1 MQTLSRLILFNCFT
15 VLAIISFFI
24 FSGCG
29 GGGVK
34 LVVKEPSNDPIADTN
49 NSIQQSIQV
58 QTILQDA
65 PSGLPLGAMTT
76 APMTVILTATSPAL
90 ILDLQGN
97 PSNQFLTTDGT
108 LEFILSTAA
117 FSIQTPT
124 EIRYLVQPQS
134 SYLST
139 GGLFS
144 VDDSGIQTISV
155 GLVPL
160 STDRLPTGVSAV
172 IMTEAV
178 TSGGFITSSIELSA
192 GSTISGAGAV
202 AVTLPAGVQMRDSD
216 GNIMTGNLSLS
227 VTHFSAIT
235 TQTLEF
241 FPGGPE

>member
-97 PSNQFLTTDGT
+97 PSNQFLG
-108 LEFILSTAA
+108 LLG
-117 FSIQTPT
+117 PN
-124 EIRYLVQPQS
+124 LV
-134 SYLST
+134 
-139 GGLFS
+139 
-144 VDDSGIQTISV
+144 
-155 GLVPL
+155 
-160 STDRLPTGVSAV
+160 
-172 IMTEAV
+172 
-178 TSGGFITSSIELSA
+178 
-192 GSTISGAGAV
+192 
-202 AVTLPAGVQMRDSD
+202 
-216 GNIMTGNLSLS
+216 
-227 VTHFSAIT
+227 H
-235 TQTLEF
+235 
-241 FPGGPE
+241 